1 MMREEF
7 EKLVGKSVNT
17 EEYEIIEKVYTWHPT
32 IKDKEHIAKLYT
44 DFGMAVIRA
53 MVPVANYMIEID
65 EESRILKRKEHLL
78 DVRARMLKEGDTTLE
93 EMVVSVNDLFMK
105 LDKKE
110 LFDATIEEARKKE
123 NGDLVDLALEIAGL

>member
-17 EEYEIIEKVYTWHPT
+17 EGYAIIEKVYTWHPV

-53 MVPVANYMIEID
+53 MVPVANCMIEID
-65 EESRILKRKEHLL
+65 EESRKLKRKEHLL

-93 EMVVSVNDLFMK
+93 EMVANVKYLFMK
-105 LDKKE
+105 FETRE
-110 LFDATIEEARKKE
+110 LFDAAIEELRKQE
-123 NGDLVDLALEIAGL
+123 NGDLVELALEIAGL